1 MLVILKLPSSTCI
14 LDRGLYFI
22 FGTLINIEFE
32 CVPFFSQCACC
43 KAIPCSPQEQPQSFR
58 TGVLQSTH
66 FSPQI
71 LFGGRPILTSH
82 LIKHM

>member
-1 MLVILKLPSSTCI
+1 MLVILKLPSNTRI

-43 KAIPCSPQEQPQSFR
+43 KAIPCRPQEQHRVSGLVSSSLLISHHKSF
-58 TGVLQSTH
+58 
-66 FSPQI
+66 
-71 LFGGRPILTSH
+71 FGEDQY
-82 LIKHM
+82 